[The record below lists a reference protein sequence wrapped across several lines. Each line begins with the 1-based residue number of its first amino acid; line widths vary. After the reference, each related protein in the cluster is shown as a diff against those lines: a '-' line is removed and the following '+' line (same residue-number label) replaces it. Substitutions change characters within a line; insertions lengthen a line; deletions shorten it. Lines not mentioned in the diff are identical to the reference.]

1 MGLLKRIARKILE
14 SDQRMV
20 TAQTSVHDVQ
30 KLITAMR
37 PCASGHELVRM
48 GPDGDGGYLVPDDLS
63 GISACFS
70 PGVCSVS
77 DFEKSCAEL
86 GMQVFMADKSVEG
99 PASSH
104 EKFHFIKK
112 FVGSFSTTDFITM
125 DEWVASSNL
134 APDSDLLLQ
143 MDIEGFEYETLLN
156 VSDHLM
162 RRFRVIV
169 IEFHSLD
176 ALWNQGFFRLASR
189 AVEKLLQ
196 THACVHVH
204 PNNCRG
210 AVVKSG
216 ISIPPVMEF
225 TFLRKDRLKPSSQ
238 KLVFPHPL
246 DFDNTPNP
254 TLTLPCCWSGV

>member
-20 TAQTSVHDVQ
+20 TSQTSVGQ
-30 KLITAMR
+30 MQNLISALR
-37 PCASGHELVRM
+37 PRASGHELIRM

-63 GISACFS
+63 GITACLS

-77 DFEKSCAEL
+77 DFEKSCADL

-99 PASSH
+99 PASTH

-112 FVGSFSTTDFITM
+112 FVGSYSTNDFITM

-134 APDSDLLLQ
+134 DTDSELLLQ

-156 VSDHLM
+156 VSDYLM
-162 RRFRVIV
+162 RRFRIII
-169 IEFHSLD
+169 IEFHTLD
-176 ALWNQGFFRLASR
+176 ALWNQGFFKLAGR
-189 AVEKLLQ
+189 AFEKLLH

-210 AVVKSG
+210 AVVKQG
-216 ISIPPVMEF
+216 LSIPPVMEF
-225 TFLRKDRLKPSSQ
+225 TFLRKDRMSESSQ

-254 TLTLPCCWSGV
+254 TLKLPDCWSR